1 MECYA
6 PSLKLFL
13 KKEVHYMKRILVI
26 LFLAFSFNAQA
37 VIYEHDFSIGS
48 YCYKITSENPKEV
61 ALVRNWDACI
71 VYRGNIVIPDSVPY
85 NDSYYKVTA
94 IEYLVF
100 LNATINSI
108 VFPKELR
115 YIGERAFEGA
125 TFGANNATL
134 SFPKSLTAIHSNAFF
149 ECVGI
154 EKISI
159 PAGVADIGQNAFAG
173 IQSLKAIEVDE
184 HNQYFSDYN
193 KALYNKD
200 KSTIICCPINKLT
213 YGLHNNTTTIG
224 EEAFGQC
231 MISALTIPSTVT
243 TIHSRAFANCIGLTF
258 MDIPASVSYMG
269 GGLFKGCHNLKN
281 ITIDSLNQYYK
292 IVDTAVYSINMDT
305 LISYHLASGNV
316 EVPDGVKVV
325 AEDAFSLSKARNVE
339 LPDGL
344 IEIKDGA
351 FGDVLTLRSVAFPQ
365 TLKKI
370 GMSAFAYCERLET
383 IDIPNSVTSIDT
395 CAFEGCYSLHTV
407 RMSDSVKIIPTML
420 FYACLSLNTYTGGN
434 SVERIMHNAFC
445 YTGFS
450 NKKIVFPSSLKVI
463 ELDAFDGN
471 VNVQAE
477 FTGVVDTLAEGIFS
491 SLSSLVLKNTVPP
504 YAPIPIAGSISQIT
518 IPCGATEA
526 YMADPNWSS
535 YSYTEDCDG
544 VEENPMVA
552 VKVTAG
558 YRSIE
563 VLNAEGY
570 TVAIYDIMGR
580 CHASEPANGNNHR
593 HYSVP
598 TAGMYV
604 VRVNDKGYK
613 VVVR

>member
-1 MECYA
+1 MK
-6 PSLKLFL
+6 KLITL
-13 KKEVHYMKRILVI
+13 LLLTM
-26 LFLAFSFNAQA
+26 FSVSIKAQSP
-37 VIYEHDFSIGS
+37 YYDFIIGN
-48 YCYKITSENPKEV
+48 YYYKITSENPKEV

-71 VYRGNIVIPDSVPY
+71 FYTGDIVIPDSVPY
-85 NDSYYKVTA
+85 NNSHYKVTA
-94 IEYLVF
+94 IDDLVF
-100 LNATINSI
+100 LGASINSI
-108 VFPKELR
+108 VFPQGLR
-115 YIGERAFEGA
+115 YIGKRAFEGA

-149 ECVGI
+149 ECLGI

-159 PAGVADIGQNAFAG
+159 PAAVYSIGQNAFGG
-173 IQSLKAIEVDE
+173 ILTLKAIEVDAS
-184 HNQYFSDYN
+184 NQHFSSYN
-193 KALYNKD
+193 KALYSKD
-200 KSTIICCPINKLT
+200 KSTIICCPVNKLT
-213 YGLHNNTTTIG
+213 YTLHYSTTTIG

-243 TIHSRAFANCIGLTF
+243 TIHPRAFANCIRLTT
-258 MDIPASVSYMG
+258 MHIPASVSHMG

-292 IVDTAVYSINMDT
+292 VVDTAVYSINMDT
-305 LISYHLASGNV
+305 LFSHHLVSGNV

-420 FYACLSLNTYTGGN
+420 FYACLSLRTYTGGN

-544 VEENPMVA
+544 VEENPMAA

-558 YRSIE
+558 YRSVE

-570 TVAIYDIMGR
+570 PVTIYDVMGR
-580 CHASEPANGNNHR
+580 CHISEGATGQNIR
-593 HYSVP
+593 HYSLP
-598 TAGMYV
+598 TAGVYV
-604 VRVNDKGYK
+604 VRVNDRGYK

>member
-1 MECYA
+1 M
-6 PSLKLFL
+6 
-13 KKEVHYMKRILVI
+13 KKIITLLLLTM
-26 LFLAFSFNAQA
+26 FSVSIKAQSSG
-37 VIYEHDFSIGS
+37 YDFIIGK
-48 YCYKITSENPKEV
+48 YYYKITSENPKEV

-71 VYRGNIVIPDSVPY
+71 FYTGDIVIPDSVPY
-85 NDSYYKVTA
+85 NNSYYKVIG
-94 IEYLVF
+94 IERRVF
-100 LNATINSI
+100 LGASINSI
-108 VFPKELR
+108 VFPKGLR
-115 YIGERAFEGA
+115 YIGEYAFDAA
-125 TFGANNATL
+125 TFGANSATL
-134 SFPKSLTAIHSNAFF
+134 SLPKSLTAIHRYAFL

-159 PAGVADIGQNAFAG
+159 PASVSSIEQNAFAG
-173 IQSLKAIEVDE
+173 IHTLKAIEVDAS
-184 HNQYFSDYN
+184 NQHFSSYN

-213 YGLHNNTTTIG
+213 YTLHENTTTIG

-243 TIHSRAFANCIGLTF
+243 TIHPRAFSNCIRFTS
-258 MDIPASVSYMG
+258 MHIPASVSYMG
-269 GGLFKGCHNLKN
+269 GGLFKGCHNLKSL
-281 ITIDSLNQYYK
+281 TIDSLNQYYK
-292 IVDTAVYSINMDT
+292 VVDTAVYSINMDT

-339 LPDGL
+339 LPNGL
-344 IEIKDGA
+344 IEIKEGV
-351 FGDVLTLRSVAFPQ
+351 FRNVKTLRSVALPQ

-370 GMSAFAYCERLET
+370 GMSAFEYCERLES

-407 RMSDSVKIIPTML
+407 RMSDSIKVIPTML

-445 YTGFS
+445 YTDLS
-450 NKKIVFPSSLKVI
+450 NKKIIFPPTLRYI
-463 ELDAFDGN
+463 EQAAFDECIN
-471 VNVQAE
+471 IQAE
-477 FTGVVDTLAEGIFS
+477 FTGVVDTLEEDIFG

-504 YAPIPIAGSISQIT
+504 YAPKAIAGSISQII

-544 VEENPMVA
+544 VEETPMAA

-570 TVAIYDIMGR
+570 PVAIYDIMGR
-580 CHASEPANGNNHR
+580 CHASEGATGQNIR
-593 HYSVP
+593 HYSLP

-604 VRVNDKGYK
+604 VRVNDRGYK